1 MREGPI
7 PLNNHDDAALARQW
21 RAGDREAVAVAAER
35 FSKTLGAVAY
45 AALGDHALAEDVVQ
59 ETFARAHRVI
69 RTLKE
74 DGKLA
79 SFLTGIARNIAMDTL
94 RKRGRERPLEFDGR
108 AASGTPESDAIRAE
122 LRERLR
128 VAVARLEPD
137 QREVFLL
144 KYQAGLGYADI
155 ARSLSTTPEAISQKL
170 WRIRKKLQ
178 LELREF
184 KP

>member
-1 MREGPI
+1 M
-7 PLNNHDDAALARQW
+7 NNQDDAALARQW
-21 RAGDREAVAVAAER
+21 RAGNREAATVAVKR
-35 FSKTLGAVAY
+35 FSKALGAVAY

-59 ETFARAHRVI
+59 ETFARAQRAI

-79 SFLTGIARNIAMDTL
+79 GFLTGIARNIAMDTL
-94 RKRGRERPLEFDGR
+94 RKRGRERPLEFDGP
-108 AASGTPESDAIRAE
+108 AAPGTPEADAVRAE

-128 VAVARLEPD
+128 VAVARLESD
-137 QREVFLL
+137 QRELFLL
-144 KYQAGLGYADI
+144 KYQAGLGYAEI
-155 ARSLSTTPEAISQKL
+155 ARTLNTTPEAVSQKL

-178 LELREF
+178 QELKEF

>member
-1 MREGPI
+1 
-7 PLNNHDDAALARQW
+7 
-21 RAGDREAVAVAAER
+21 
-35 FSKTLGAVAY
+35 
-45 AALGDHALAEDVVQ
+45 
-59 ETFARAHRVI
+59 
-69 RTLKE
+69 
-74 DGKLA
+74 
-79 SFLTGIARNIAMDTL
+79 
-94 RKRGRERPLEFDGR
+94 PLEFDGR